1 MRLRVGD
8 LRVILREG
16 DIIEALGVGSQGRQQ
31 GARKTNEN
39 VTSPMDEFL
48 QLKGTEEDMSDL
60 WSAVEVLECIEAGE
74 GNLAAGPVI
83 GRLLE
88 GDSPPNVRREH
99 CQVSQAELAGQ
110 SRVHRVQSI
119 DVEAGLKTGS
129 AFTLNRLAAA
139 LDVDLDDI
147 VTGLR

>member
-1 MRLRVGD
+1 
-8 LRVILREG
+8 
-16 DIIEALGVGSQGRQQ
+16 
-31 GARKTNEN
+31 
-39 VTSPMDEFL
+39 MDEFL